1 MKKFIILTCLFATL
15 SVAASNPPEVSEKVL
30 KAFNQTFMK
39 ATDVVWH
46 EVQNY
51 YEASFKQS
59 EIISRVIYDKEG
71 NLVRTTR
78 YYSQENLPI
87 NILTKLQKRYAGKS
101 VYGVTE
107 LSTGDEVSYH
117 ITMQDEKNWYI
128 IRADNW
134 GSLELEQKY
143 RKA

>member
-1 MKKFIILTCLFATL
+1 MKKLIILTCLFAAL
-15 SVAASNPPEVSEKVL
+15 SVAASAPPEVTEKVL
-30 KAFNQTFMK
+30 KAFNETFMK

-46 EVQNY
+46 ETQNL

-59 EIISRVIYDKEG
+59 EIISRAIYDAEG
-71 NLVRTTR
+71 NLLRTTR

-107 LSTGDEVSYH
+107 LSAEDEVSYH
-117 ITMQDEKNWYI
+117 ITLQDETNWYMI
-128 IRADNW
+128 KADNF
-134 GSLELEQKY
+134 GNLELSKKFK
-143 RKA
+143 KA

>member
-1 MKKFIILTCLFATL
+1 MKKLIIFTCLFATL
-15 SVAASNPPEVSEKVL
+15 SATASNPPEVSEKVL
-30 KAFNQTFMK
+30 KAFSETFMK

-46 EVQNY
+46 EVRNF

-59 EIISRVIYDKEG
+59 EIISRAIYDKDG

-107 LSTGDEVSYH
+107 LSTEDQVYYH

-128 IRADNW
+128 IKADNW

>member
-1 MKKFIILTCLFATL
+1 MKKLIILTALFAAL
-15 SVAASNPPEVSEKVL
+15 STKASSPPEVTEKVL
-30 KAFNQTFMK
+30 KAFSETFIK
-39 ATDVVWH
+39 ATDIVWH
-46 EVQNY
+46 EVKNL

-59 EIISRVIYDKEG
+59 DIISRAIYDKEG
-71 NLVRTTR
+71 NLLRTTR

-101 VYGVTE
+101 IYGVTE
-107 LSTGDEVSYH
+107 LSTEDQVYYH

-128 IRADNW
+128 IKADNW

-143 RKA
+143 KKA

>member
-1 MKKFIILTCLFATL
+1 MKKLIILTALFATL
-15 SVAASNPPEVSEKVL
+15 STKASSPPEVTEKVL
-30 KAFNQTFMK
+30 KAFSETFMK
-39 ATDVVWH
+39 ATDIVWH
-46 EVQNY
+46 EVKNL

-59 EIISRVIYDKEG
+59 EIISRAIYDKDG
-71 NLVRTTR
+71 NLLRTTR

-128 IRADNW
+128 IKADNW
-134 GSLELEQKY
+134 GSFELEQKY
-143 RKA
+143 KKA

>member
-1 MKKFIILTCLFATL
+1 MKKLIILSCLFAAL
-15 SVAASNPPEVSEKVL
+15 STKASSPPEVNEKVL
-30 KAFNQTFMK
+30 KAFSETFMK

-46 EVQNY
+46 EVKNF

-59 EIISRVIYDKEG
+59 EIISRVIYDQDG

-87 NILTKLQKRYAGKS
+87 NILTKLQKRFAGKS

-107 LSTGDEVSYH
+107 LSSEDQVSYH

-128 IRADNW
+128 IKADNW
-134 GSLELEQKY
+134 GSLELQQKY
-143 RKA
+143 KKA

>member
-1 MKKFIILTCLFATL
+1 MKKLIIFTCLFAALNVT
-15 SVAASNPPEVSEKVL
+15 ASTPPEVSEKVL
-30 KAFNQTFMK
+30 KAFSETFMN
-39 ATDVVWH
+39 ATDIVWH
-46 EVQNY
+46 EVRNF

-59 EIISRVIYDKEG
+59 EIISRAIYDKEG

-87 NILTKLQKRYAGKS
+87 NILIKLQKKYAGKS

-107 LSTGDEVSYH
+107 LSTEEQVSYQ

-128 IRADNW
+128 IKADNW

-143 RKA
+143 KKA

>member
-1 MKKFIILTCLFATL
+1 MKKLIILTCLFATL
-15 SVAASNPPEVSEKVL
+15 SVAASNPPEVTEKVL
-30 KAFNQTFMK
+30 KAFNETFMK

-46 EVQNY
+46 ETQNI

-59 EIISRVIYDKEG
+59 EIISRAIYDKEG
-71 NLVRTTR
+71 NLLRTTR

-107 LSTGDEVSYH
+107 LSSEDEVSYH
-117 ITMQDEKNWYI
+117 ITLQDETNWYVI
-128 IRADNW
+128 KADNF
-134 GSLELEQKY
+134 GNLELSKKFK
-143 RKA
+143 KA

>member
-1 MKKFIILTCLFATL
+1 MKKLIIFTCLFAAL
-15 SVAASNPPEVSEKVL
+15 CVKASNPPEVNEKVL
-30 KAFNQTFMK
+30 KAFSETFMK

-46 EVQNY
+46 EMKNF

-59 EIISRVIYDKEG
+59 DVISRAIYDQGG

-87 NILTKLQKRYAGKS
+87 NILTKLQKRFAGKS

-107 LSTGDEVSYH
+107 LSTEDQVSYH

-128 IRADNW
+128 IKADNW

-143 RKA
+143 KKA

>member
-1 MKKFIILTCLFATL
+1 MKKLIIVTCLFAAF
-15 SVAASNPPEVSEKVL
+15 SAKASNPPEVTEKVL
-30 KAFNQTFMK
+30 KAFNETFMK

-46 EVQNY
+46 EVKNF

-59 EIISRVIYDKEG
+59 EIISRAIYDQDG

-87 NILTKLQKRYAGKS
+87 NILTKLQKRFAGKT

-107 LSTGDEVSYH
+107 LSMEDQVSYH
-117 ITMQDEKNWYI
+117 ITMQDDKNWYI
-128 IRADNW
+128 IKADNW

-143 RKA
+143 KKA

>member
-1 MKKFIILTCLFATL
+1 MKKLIIFTCLFAAL
-15 SVAASNPPEVSEKVL
+15 SATASNPPEVSEKVL
-30 KAFNQTFMK
+30 KAFSETFMK

-46 EVQNY
+46 EVRNF

-59 EIISRVIYDKEG
+59 EIISRAIYDKEG

-78 YYSQENLPI
+78 YYSQESLPI

-107 LSTGDEVSYH
+107 LSTEDQVSYQ

-128 IRADNW
+128 IKADNW

-143 RKA
+143 KKA

>member
-1 MKKFIILTCLFATL
+1 MKKLIILTCLFATL

-46 EVQNY
+46 ELQNY

-59 EIISRVIYDKEG
+59 EIISRAIYDANG
-71 NLVRTTR
+71 NLLRTTR

-87 NILTKLQKRYAGKS
+87 NILTKLQKRFAGKS

-107 LSTGDEVSYH
+107 LSTEEQVSYH

-128 IRADNW
+128 IKADNW

>member
-1 MKKFIILTCLFATL
+1 MKKLIIFTCLFAAL
-15 SVAASNPPEVSEKVL
+15 SATASNPPEVSEKVL
-30 KAFNQTFMK
+30 KAFNETFMK
-39 ATDVVWH
+39 ATEVVWY
-46 EVQNY
+46 EVQNL

-59 EIISRVIYDKEG
+59 EVISRAIYDQDG
-71 NLVRTTR
+71 NLLRTTR

-128 IRADNW
+128 IKADNW
-134 GSLELEQKY
+134 GGLELEKKY
-143 RKA
+143 KKA